1 MLLGLWLMLG
11 VCGLSA
17 LGSCMSH
24 CLCLVLYMVVEWNE
38 NERSRIRA
46 VQRDKLRG
54 LQDIRRIDKVQNAR
68 IRELCGVTKAMDEKI
83 DEVVL

>member
-1 MLLGLWLMLG
+1 MPVLMY
-11 VCGLSA
+11 
-17 LGSCMSH
+17 GSETMI
-24 CLCLVLYMVVEWNE
+24 WKE
-38 NERSRIRA
+38 NERPRIRA

-68 IRELCGVTKAMDEKI
+68 IRELCGVTEATDERT